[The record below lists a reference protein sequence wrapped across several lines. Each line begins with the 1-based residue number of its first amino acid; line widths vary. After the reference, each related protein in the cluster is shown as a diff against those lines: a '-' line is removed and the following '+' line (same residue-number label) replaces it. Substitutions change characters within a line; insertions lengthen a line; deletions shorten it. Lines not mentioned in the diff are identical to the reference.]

1 MKSDRLKYFTFVE
14 FLNPPEKLLKLVTK
28 MNENQM
34 MMVDVIEQVSM
45 MAFVV

>member
-14 FLNPPEKLLKLVTK
+14 FLNPTEKLLKLVTK

-34 MMVDVIEQVSM
+34 MVDVIEQVSM

>member
-34 MMVDVIEQVSM
+34 MVDVIEQVSM